1 VVRPR
6 TLPLLTRFTTPSG
19 AKAVWTTFSDD
30 QIDLNYHNP
39 DVLLEMIDTLLFY
52 VAHGAQFIRLD
63 AIAYVWKEAGSPCI
77 HLPQTHRLVQLLR
90 AVLDAVAPHVA
101 LITETN
107 VAHTENLSYFG
118 DGTNEAQ
125 LVYNFA
131 LPPLVLH
138 TFLTGDAGR
147 LAGWVAG
154 LSLPSQ
160 RVTFFNFLASH
171 DGIGLNPARGILSP
185 AEIEALVGRTLAVGG
200 LVSYKDDAGG
210 SQSPYELNVNYF
222 DALAGPAGQES
233 LDRQADRFIAAQA
246 LMLALVGVPGIYF
259 HSLFGSRGWPE
270 GVKLSGRARTINR
283 QKCERAALE
292 RELGDPAS
300 LRHVV
305 FERYAQLL
313 KARAASPAFHP
324 YGAQRVVRAAGGE
337 AVFALL
343 RTSPD
348 GAERVLC
355 LHNVSG
361 RPQPVEVGPRA
372 FQPGAVRGLVDLIG
386 GRRAPLSSDMT
397 LRLGLAP
404 YQVSWLKLED

>member
-1 VVRPR
+1 
-6 TLPLLTRFTTPSG
+6 
-19 AKAVWTTFSDD
+19 
-30 QIDLNYHNP
+30 
-39 DVLLEMIDTLLFY
+39 
-52 VAHGAQFIRLD
+52 
-63 AIAYVWKEAGSPCI
+63 
-77 HLPQTHRLVQLLR
+77 
-90 AVLDAVAPHVA
+90 
-101 LITETN
+101 
-107 VAHTENLSYFG
+107 
-118 DGTNEAQ
+118 
-125 LVYNFA
+125 
-131 LPPLVLH
+131 
-138 TFLTGDAGR
+138 
-147 LAGWVAG
+147 
-154 LSLPSQ
+154 
-160 RVTFFNFLASH
+160 
-171 DGIGLNPARGILSP
+171 
-185 AEIEALVGRTLAVGG
+185 
-200 LVSYKDDAGG
+200 
-210 SQSPYELNVNYF
+210 
-222 DALAGPAGQES
+222 
-233 LDRQADRFIAAQA
+233 
-246 LMLALVGVPGIYF
+246 MLALVGVPGIYF

-386 GRRAPLSSDMT
+386 GRRAPLSSDTT